1 METTQGTGTI
11 LGIMLNISKIEDALV
26 VEESVFDGITNLQF
40 LIFHH
45 CLRDKLNFPLGLN
58 CLPRKLRLLHWDYCP
73 LRVWPST
80 FSTKFLVE
88 LIMRGSKFEKLWE
101 GIQVKYF
108 CIEKKKHLDSKHMKC
123 VCALCLCSHLRISSG
138 LI

>member
-1 METTQGTGTI
+1 
-11 LGIMLNISKIEDALV
+11 MLNISKIEEDALV
-26 VEESVFDGITNLQF
+26 VEESVFDGMTNLQF
-40 LIFHH
+40 LIFHD

-73 LRVWPST
+73 LRLWPST

-101 GIQVKYF
+101 GIQVN
-108 CIEKKKHLDSKHMKC
+108 I
-123 VCALCLCSHLRISSG
+123 
-138 LI
+138 